1 MDAFFPTEEDRL
13 DFPQFA
19 KCFAV
24 FRYFQIIFE
33 ILLLLYF
40 FRPVRHHD
48 KNNQQA
54 PNSFRNKVSTI
65 FKIGF
70 HKKVNPFFF

>member
-24 FRYFQIIFE
+24 FRYTLKDFRKYHYYKT
-33 ILLLLYF
+33 YF

-54 PNSFRNKVSTI
+54 PNSFRNKVRKSKSDSI
-65 FKIGF
+65 K
-70 HKKVNPFFF
+70 HL